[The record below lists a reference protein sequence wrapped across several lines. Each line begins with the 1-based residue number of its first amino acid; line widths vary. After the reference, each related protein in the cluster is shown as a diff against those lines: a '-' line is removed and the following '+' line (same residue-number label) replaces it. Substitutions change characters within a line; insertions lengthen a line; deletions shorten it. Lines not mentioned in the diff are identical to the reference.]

1 LREYLA
7 CFCARRSIQ
16 CTLERK
22 EVNKAMKATEIRK
35 GQVVKMDGQNYLI
48 VGTEHVTPGNW
59 RAMVQTKLK
68 NLNTGTIIEKRLR
81 STEDVEIAFV
91 ENKKMEYLYS
101 SGNEHVFM
109 DNETYDQVTFAK
121 DMVEDVMPF
130 VLPNTHV
137 SVLYCDGKPL
147 TIEPPRTVDLKIVET
162 PPALKGATVTNQYKE
177 AKLET
182 GLTVQVPSFIESGEV
197 IRVDTTTREY
207 VERVK

>member
-1 LREYLA
+1 
-7 CFCARRSIQ
+7 
-16 CTLERK
+16 
-22 EVNKAMKATEIRK
+22 MKATEIRK

-68 NLNTGTIIEKRLR
+68 NLTTGTIIEKRLR

-91 ENKKMEYLYS
+91 ENKKLEYLYS

-121 DMVEDVMPF
+121 EMVEEVMPF
-130 VLPNTHV
+130 ILPNTSV

-147 TIEPPRTVDLKIVET
+147 TVEPPRTVDLKIVET

-197 IRVDTTTREY
+197 VRVDTTTREY

>member
-1 LREYLA
+1 
-7 CFCARRSIQ
+7 
-16 CTLERK
+16 
-22 EVNKAMKATEIRK
+22 MKATEIRK

-101 SGNEHVFM
+101 SGSEHVFM
-109 DNETYDQVTFAK
+109 DNDTYDQVTFAK
-121 DMVEDVMPF
+121 EMVEDVMPF
-130 VLPNTHV
+130 ILPNAHV

-147 TIEPPRTVDLKIVET
+147 TVEAPRTVDLKIVET

-197 IRVDTTTREY
+197 IRIDTTSREY